1 MAAASLLALIDDIA
15 TILDDVA
22 LLTKVATKKTAGVLG
37 DDLALNA
44 QHVAAVSAE
53 RELPVVWAVAKG
65 SARNKAILVPLALA
79 AGGLGIVSFIDN
91 LYGKE
96 LLGLVLLGLSFVTSA
111 TSYRRWAANERSMR
125 LDEPLPKSRLPL
137 VIAVGTGVIG
147 IAAAIFFAAT
157 EF

>member
-1 MAAASLLALIDDIA
+1 MP
-15 TILDDVA
+15 
-22 LLTKVATKKTAGVLG
+22 
-37 DDLALNA
+37 
-44 QHVAAVSAE
+44 AVSRYHPGVADPDDEPAVETAARRRAGLVRRVLNDPRDVGEHPDYRFTLANE
-53 RELPVVWAVAKG
+53 RTFLAWIRTA
-65 SARNKAILVPLALA
+65 LALA

-125 LDEPLPKSRLPL
+125 LDEPLPTSWLPL

>member
-1 MAAASLLALIDDIA
+1 MPAVSRYHP
-15 TILDDVA
+15 DVA
-22 LLTKVATKKTAGVLG
+22 DPDDEPAVETAARRRAGLVRRVLNDPRDVG
-37 DDLALNA
+37 EHPDYRFTLAN
-44 QHVAAVSAE
+44 E
-53 RELPVVWAVAKG
+53 RTFLAWIRTA
-65 SARNKAILVPLALA
+65 LALA

-125 LDEPLPKSRLPL
+125 LDEPLPTSWLPL

>member
-1 MAAASLLALIDDIA
+1 VPAVSRYHP
-15 TILDDVA
+15 DVA
-22 LLTKVATKKTAGVLG
+22 DPDDEPAVETAARRRAGLVRRVLNDPRDVG
-37 DDLALNA
+37 EHPDYRFTLAN
-44 QHVAAVSAE
+44 E
-53 RELPVVWAVAKG
+53 RTFLAWIRTA
-65 SARNKAILVPLALA
+65 LALA

-125 LDEPLPKSRLPL
+125 LDEPLPTSWLPL